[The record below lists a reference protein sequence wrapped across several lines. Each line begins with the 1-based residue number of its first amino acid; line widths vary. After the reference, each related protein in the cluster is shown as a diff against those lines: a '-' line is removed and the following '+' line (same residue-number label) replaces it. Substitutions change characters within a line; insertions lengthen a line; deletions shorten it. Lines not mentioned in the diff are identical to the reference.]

1 MGLDVV
7 NKGRIGPAH
16 GADRMKAQEFS
27 PRLLPLAR
35 IAALAA
41 VRAALVMAA
50 LAFPLAG
57 NLTGAKLICRDDGT
71 T

>member
-16 GADRMKAQEFS
+16 GADRMKAQEFG
-27 PRLLPLAR
+27 PCLLPLAR

-41 VRAALVMAA
+41 VRAAQVVAA
-50 LAFPLAG
+50 LAFPLA
-57 NLTGAKLICRDDGT
+57 LDLAGA
-71 T
+71 